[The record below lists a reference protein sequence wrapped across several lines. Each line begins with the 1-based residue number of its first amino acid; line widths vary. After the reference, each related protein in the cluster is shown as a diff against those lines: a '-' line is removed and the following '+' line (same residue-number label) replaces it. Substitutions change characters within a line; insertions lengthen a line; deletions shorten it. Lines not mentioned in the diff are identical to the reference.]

1 MGERLRQHLEA
12 NNGIP
17 NLEILAPEQVDEA
30 VRLFHR
36 DGFVMVRDILTSE
49 QVKFLRVGCERESE
63 AVLAVDADNI
73 GNRGRLRYS
82 YGGASITNSV
92 LHREEW
98 VMLVDLPTLL
108 PIITAI
114 YGSPDYHIRRCAG
127 DFCLPGC
134 DYQPLHA
141 DIGDGFAQY
150 KDPRGLVGLRDL
162 PCPAI
167 VANFLAQDFT
177 LTNGPTRI
185 IPGTHHS
192 KATIPSLE
200 DEPEWMRLSTVCP
213 VPAGTAMIRD
223 LRTWH
228 GGTPNLSK
236 DMRAIPNAIF
246 LAPWVYEPQK
256 RSMPREMFDLLSEQG
271 QRMCEW
277 VVTNE
282 PIETGYSLRYRGKVK
297 VTM

>member
-1 MGERLRQHLEA
+1 MSEALRQHLED
-12 NNGIP
+12 NNGIRD
-17 NLEILAPEQVDEA
+17 LDILKPDQVDEA
-30 VRLFHR
+30 VRLFYR
-36 DGFVMVRDILTSE
+36 DGFVMVQDILTPE
-49 QVKFLRVGCERESE
+49 QVKFLRAGCEREAE
-63 AVLAVDADNI
+63 LVLEADNVNV

-114 YGSPDYHIRRCAG
+114 YGSPDHHIRRCAG
-127 DFCLPGC
+127 DFCMPGC

-167 VANFLAQDFT
+167 VVNFLAQDFT
-177 LTNGPTRI
+177 SINGPTRI

-192 KATIPSLE
+192 KAQIPSLE

-228 GGTPNLSK
+228 GGTPNLS
-236 DMRAIPNAIF
+236 DEMRAIPNAVF

-256 RSMPREMFDLLSEQG
+256 RAMPRGMFDLLSEHG

-277 VVTNE
+277 VVTDE
-282 PIETGYSLRYRGKVK
+282 PFETGYDLDFSRRQK
-297 VTM
+297 M